1 MTELAV
7 ALDDD
12 TLVGSQLARV
22 EEDVIR
28 DRDLAEV
35 VQRRGLAYERDA
47 ARRQAQL
54 GRDQRAIR
62 RHSFDVMTGGVVA
75 QLDGAGEPAHRLPP
89 RAAALADRFDEPCA
103 RRVQ

>member
-12 TLVGSQLARV
+12 ALLARQLARV

-35 VQRRGLAYERDA
+35 VQRRRLAYERDA
-47 ARRQAQL
+47 PRRQAQL
-54 GRDQRAIR
+54 GRDQLAVR
-62 RHSFDVMTGGVVA
+62 RHPFDVVTGVVVA
-75 QLDGAGEPAHRLPP
+75 QLDGTCETPHRLPP
-89 RAAALADRFDEPCA
+89 RVVALPNRFDQPCA
-103 RRVQ
+103 